1 MRQREKQRRVGG
13 FTLIE
18 VLVVVAIVA
27 VLAGMVGTSFVG
39 SGRTQEME
47 GFAQRMAQ
55 RIELARDRALQR
67 NREWGLFLDDDGYK
81 FAEFDEATQ
90 TWAPYA
96 QRPFHAEAFAKQVQ
110 MEAQVEEYEG
120 QFGAEEQ
127 ALPDIIF
134 FSSGEV
140 TPFELSIQPIAD
152 NDLVWLLE
160 SDGFVRVRAKRKE
173 R

>member
-1 MRQREKQRRVGG
+1 MRQRETHQGARG

-18 VLVVVAIVA
+18 VLVVVAIIA

-39 SGRTQEME
+39 SGRNQEME

-67 NREWGLFLDDDGYK
+67 NREWGLFLDDDGYE

-96 QRPFHAEAFAKQVQ
+96 QRPFHAEGFAKQVQ

-120 QFGAEEQ
+120 QFGAEEE

-152 NDLVWLLE
+152 SDSVWLLE

>member
-1 MRQREKQRRVGG
+1 MRQREKQQCAGG

-67 NREWGLFLDDDGYK
+67 NREWGLFLDDDGYE

-90 TWAPYA
+90 TWAPYT
-96 QRPFHAEAFAKQVQ
+96 QRPFHAEAFANQVR

-120 QFGAEEQ
+120 QFGAEEE

-140 TPFELSIQPIAD
+140 TPFELSIHPIAD
-152 NDLVWLLE
+152 NDSVWLLE

>member
-1 MRQREKQRRVGG
+1 MRQREKQQCAGG

-67 NREWGLFLDDDGYK
+67 NREWGLFLDDDGYE

-110 MEAQVEEYEG
+110 MEAQVEE
-120 QFGAEEQ
+120 
-127 ALPDIIF
+127 
-134 FSSGEV
+134 
-140 TPFELSIQPIAD
+140 
-152 NDLVWLLE
+152 
-160 SDGFVRVRAKRKE
+160 
-173 R
+173 

>member
-1 MRQREKQRRVGG
+1 MRQREKQQCARG

-39 SGRTQEME
+39 SGRNQEME

-67 NREWGLFLDDDGYK
+67 NREWGLYLDDDGYE

-90 TWAPYA
+90 TWAPYT
-96 QRPFHAEAFAKQVQ
+96 QRPFHTEAFTKQVQ

-120 QFGAEEQ
+120 QFGAEEE